1 MGGPKLKQ
9 NRNMNKMMELERQKL
24 LKEKRRRDEK
34 DRYWKQM
41 LHQERSQN
49 RDLVQVYEDL
59 YEYSRISTE
68 NELKALKE
76 YYYANP

>member
-41 LHQERSQN
+41 LHQEPRQK
-49 RDLVQVYEDL
+49 RDLVQTYEDL

-68 NELKALKE
+68 NELKSLKE